1 MLATI
6 RDHLSTFLANQWLQ
20 PSETTFPSSS
30 TTFQPEP
37 QLPMLASVIP
47 LDTLPA
53 STRKSPHATPNV
65 QYLKRAA
72 KDPLDMHN
80 TKFLLNHVG
89 QSPEEWAW
97 RLYALVREEDVH
109 LETYLLYDQS
119 TFNEPEIRH
128 DFMEKVYR
136 TLNDQL
142 KPKRLP
148 KRAAT
153 CRVAKCD
160 NLGEGNTTKLP
171 FCASH
176 NAIAKGHQ
184 NRHSHSLSGDMGRLA
199 MFLVCYDAT
208 SYRHAQAMNCLD
220 EWCCRLL
227 DAYLPVERLMRAYQ
241 LDTLLSFFVRA
252 QRAVRT
258 PAAQDL
264 TWAIVQARAH
274 VRALDSDF
282 DYLEKQVAYMSRQL
296 TWNMAR
302 LFVANYLVNPSPM
315 DIYKA
320 LQECVDMTDNK
331 EDTYSEEWDN
341 IWEANGVTWVVDK
354 HEDNAGAN
362 ACDEVSREW
371 MVWMEDSDLSTV
383 AVRDA

>member
-6 RDHLSTFLANQWLQ
+6 RDHLSKFLANQWLQ

-153 CRVAKCD
+153 CRVSLQQGSPNPPPTVRGKPSPIPYPLKGGWVVRGGVD
-160 NLGEGNTTKLP
+160 RLHGEQGR
-171 FCASH
+171 
-176 NAIAKGHQ
+176 Q
-184 NRHSHSLSGDMGRLA
+184 MMGRK
-199 MFLVCYDAT
+199 
-208 SYRHAQAMNCLD
+208 R
-220 EWCCRLL
+220 
-227 DAYLPVERLMRAYQ
+227 
-241 LDTLLSFFVRA
+241 
-252 QRAVRT
+252 
-258 PAAQDL
+258 
-264 TWAIVQARAH
+264 
-274 VRALDSDF
+274 
-282 DYLEKQVAYMSRQL
+282 
-296 TWNMAR
+296 
-302 LFVANYLVNPSPM
+302 
-315 DIYKA
+315 
-320 LQECVDMTDNK
+320 
-331 EDTYSEEWDN
+331 
-341 IWEANGVTWVVDK
+341 
-354 HEDNAGAN
+354 
-362 ACDEVSREW
+362 
-371 MVWMEDSDLSTV
+371 
-383 AVRDA
+383 